1 MWNRETIVQDGSMP
15 VAQNFAPIG
24 FLYKIVLLSVLNTEV
39 ARTLR
44 RGKGAISSGEG
55 AKNRIIDF
63 E

>member
-1 MWNRETIVQDGSMP
+1 MP